1 MENSKIMN
9 KTNENIQYLGKVC
22 SEYCMSASEVYNML
36 LSTNDGDFPLSFDTV
51 KYMVLKDV
59 SSDTLKKI
67 FTQEELKSIFSNT
80 NLKKIK
86 NTQTR
91 NFINSLK

>member
-1 MENSKIMN
+1 MSN
-9 KTNENIQYLGKVC
+9 TNENIHHLGKVC

-36 LSTNDGDFPLSFDTV
+36 LSKNDGDFPLSFDTV

-59 SSDTLKKI
+59 RADKLKMI
-67 FTQEELKSIFSNT
+67 FTQEELKSIFSNI

-86 NTQTR
+86 NTQTK
-91 NFINSLK
+91 NFINSL